1 MTPKEKA
8 IELKHKMYAKILDYN
23 IDYTDSNNIEQLNIF
38 DDKAKQCALIAVD
51 EMIAEVYNI
60 SHQYTAI
67 YDITT
72 MSYNYEESKE
82 LKFWK
87 EIKQEIEKL

>member
-38 DDKAKQCALIAVD
+38 DDNAKQCALIAID
-51 EMIAEVYNI
+51 EILLIAPMMHMEGFGNLTIREYYKKV
-60 SHQYTAI
+60 
-67 YDITT
+67 
-72 MSYNYEESKE
+72 
-82 LKFWK
+82 
-87 EIKQEIEKL
+87 KQEIEKF